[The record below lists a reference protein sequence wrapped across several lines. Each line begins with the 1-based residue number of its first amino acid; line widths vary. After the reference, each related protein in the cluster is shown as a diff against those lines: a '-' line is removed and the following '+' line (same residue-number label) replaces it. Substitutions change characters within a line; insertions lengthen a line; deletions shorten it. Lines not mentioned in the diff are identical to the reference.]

1 MYIYASKIKGGFL
14 FPSEVELNNPPPDG
28 IFVTQVSYGVTRERV
43 ASLVKDVLGLSGVT
57 FKVGLH
63 LLRKTAYLF
72 GIWGNADVA
81 TIAKS
86 ARHKCIDTA
95 NDYACDAALIRVHTT
110 IQHND
115 LNRVKKWIP
124 ILLTSPSSAALLNVE
139 SIPFACNVVELA
151 NRFIVHHLRVSPN
164 HPCATSPTFLCD
176 KSLKFV
182 RPKQAAERIK
192 KLLATLS
199 PEVNAELS
207 MLLDVQLQE
216 KVEAVL
222 ARQLA
227 QPHTM
232 LTVPTAATLGITATS
247 NVHHPKKICRQGI
260 IMFDEIAEVKASKDP
275 RKKLE
280 GVLQMATKMASLEM
294 RDITESTCQFAAL
307 LPVSFLDLWRP

>member
-1 MYIYASKIKGGFL
+1 MLWTDDECPEFCPIHLLLVYNYASKIKGGFL

-28 IFVTQVSYGVTRERV
+28 IFVTQVSYGVMRERV

-95 NDYACDAALIRVHTT
+95 NDYACDAALIKVHT
-110 IQHND
+110 IFQHND
-115 LNRVKKWIP
+115 LNCLKEWIP
-124 ILLTSPSSAALLNVE
+124 ILLKSPSSAALLNVE

-151 NRFIVHHLRVSPN
+151 NRFIVHHLQVSPN

-182 RPKQAAERIK
+182 RPKQASERIK

-222 ARQLA
+222 A
-227 QPHTM
+227 
-232 LTVPTAATLGITATS
+232 S
-247 NVHHPKKICRQGI
+247 
-260 IMFDEIAEVKASKDP
+260 
-275 RKKLE
+275 
-280 GVLQMATKMASLEM
+280 
-294 RDITESTCQFAAL
+294 
-307 LPVSFLDLWRP
+307 